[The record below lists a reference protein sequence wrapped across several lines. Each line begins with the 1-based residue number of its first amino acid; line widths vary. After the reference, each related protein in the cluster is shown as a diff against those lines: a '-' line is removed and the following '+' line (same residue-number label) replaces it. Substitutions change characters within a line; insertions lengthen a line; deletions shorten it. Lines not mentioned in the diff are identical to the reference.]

1 MKIAVLGALGAVLL
15 LATPSFAQDVR
26 FRAGEG
32 GVSIRTDDGRD
43 GRRDDRRWR
52 DDRRGDWR
60 GDRRGDWRGDR
71 GPDRVIIRDRRPDRV
86 VIRDRGFCRNV
97 TIRSERPNGTVIIR
111 RERRCG

>member
-1 MKIAVLGALGAVLL
+1 MKIAVLGALGAALL

-52 DDRRGDWR
+52 G

-86 VIRDRGFCRNV
+86 VIRERGNCRNV
-97 TIRSERPNGTVIIR
+97 TIRSERPNGTVVIR